1 MSAAVDAHLGT
12 TSEAAPTGEYH
23 RPYRNPRSTTIRIS
37 VDLLVVDTVPYGY
50 WLMRRRYEPVS
61 DGEISD
67 DNKAWLR
74 YTGYSAPPLRQRL
87 IWAVVFGLLAVVLMN
102 VFSSSL

>member
-1 MSAAVDAHLGT
+1 MAAVDVHLGT

-23 RPYRNPRSTTIRIS
+23 RPSRNPRSTTIRTS
-37 VDLLVVDTVPYGY
+37 VDLLVVATVPYGY

-61 DGEISD
+61 DGETSD
-67 DNKAWLR
+67 DGKAWLR
-74 YTGYSAPPLRQRL
+74 YTGYSAPPWRQKL
-87 IWAVVFGLLAVVLMN
+87 IWAVLSGLLAVVLVK